1 MKSEG
6 WGMGGMDSTA
16 VEGRVQW
23 MKWETGQGEKK
34 SCPPNMGTG
43 STHTPND
50 LVSYLFYPILFT
62 HEQCN
67 HNFTLSGSPS
77 YTGRTSIHS
86 PTLQSRITIHQHLS
100 PAHSPQQ
107 QISFNTVTEW
117 VTYDTCANIHTWSTN
132 FWSINFLARLGW
144 KSGDSKN
151 RRKNS

>member
-1 MKSEG
+1 MGNG
-6 WGMGGMDSTA
+6 WNGQYSSWRSSAVNEMGNWARRKEEMSSQY
-16 VEGRVQW
+16 GRWVYSHSQRP
-23 MKWETGQGEKK
+23 
-34 SCPPNMGTG
+34 CF
-43 STHTPND
+43 
-50 LVSYLFYPILFT
+50 LPILFT

-117 VTYDTCANIHTWSTN
+117 VTYDTCTNIHTWSTN